1 VTTGVSASFEVTN
14 WNEEPLDDQA
24 DGVKMTTAKVT
35 KSYSGEIVGDSF
47 TEWLMA
53 YAADGSAS
61 FVGLERV
68 DATVAGRRGTL
79 VLQHVGRF
87 EAGAAKAELT
97 VVAGCGTGE
106 LTQAKGRGDF
116 LADPAGKVELQLDFD

>member
-1 VTTGVSASFEVTN
+1 VTSAVSASFEVTN
-14 WNEEPLDDQA
+14 WNEEPLDERA

-53 YAADGSAS
+53 YAADGSAA

-68 DATVAGRRGTL
+68 DATVAGCQGTF
-79 VLQHVGRF
+79 VLQHVGTF
-87 EAGAAKAELT
+87 NDGAATAELT
-97 VVAGCGTGE
+97 IVAGCGTGE
-106 LTQAKGRGDF
+106 LAQLTGRGDF
-116 LADPAGKVELQLDFD
+116 LADPAGKVHLDID